1 MDLQRNIAI
10 HIHYHSSNS
19 SYDAWKIL
27 VLCLYRLTW
36 TAERHI
42 SGSSPPP
49 RAIKF
54 SMNCWNSL
62 GSSVSKTGPTAEND
76 HFYLALQ
83 THIHFKWFSLV
94 VVCPIPWQ
102 SLMFLLPFKKKKVSL
117 FLLGSWK
124 GMSRKVPGSPGSW
137 FLARAWMMDRARRRA
152 AVISSNM
159 LPVVSMTNTRAGGC
173 LTLRNLKKYTDNPKV
188 PRLFFITH
196 EKALKE
202 LLHLLLAL

>member
-10 HIHYHSSNS
+10 YIHYHSSNS

-102 SLMFLLPFKKKKVSL
+102 SLMFLLPFKKKKSVSVLTWIMERDEQEGARKPRFMIPRSCLNDGQGTETSSCDL
-117 FLLGSWK
+117 FKHATCRVYDKHQGW
-124 GMSRKVPGSPGSW
+124 
-137 FLARAWMMDRARRRA
+137 
-152 AVISSNM
+152 
-159 LPVVSMTNTRAGGC
+159 
-173 LTLRNLKKYTDNPKV
+173 
-188 PRLFFITH
+188 RLFDTEES
-196 EKALKE
+196 EKIYR
-202 LLHLLLAL
+202 